1 MVDKQV
7 VLKVDVK
14 DGPKVDQWVVLM
26 VIDLVLDWVGWMVEM
41 LVEQKVGL
49 SVALKG
55 IGRVDE
61 KDVMMG

>member
-14 DGPKVDQWVVLM
+14 DEPKVDQWVVLM